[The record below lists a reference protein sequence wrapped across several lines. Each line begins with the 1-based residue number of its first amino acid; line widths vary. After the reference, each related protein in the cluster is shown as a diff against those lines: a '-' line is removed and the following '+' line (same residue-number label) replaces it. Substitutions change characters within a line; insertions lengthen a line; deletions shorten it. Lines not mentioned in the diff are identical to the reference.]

1 MGEAADLAA
10 TAHTFNKIL
19 SQPKLSSKTRSS
31 EDVEESVKKLRR
43 LILIDGIPSKAVC
56 SLAFPLHARPS
67 IKFSFLSQDPTL
79 RYRIWKILLRV
90 NDLPAETFLEYVARG
105 PCAVREKI
113 RNDTFRCALII
124 PPSPLMS
131 SLIHSSVRWPLIAAS
146 RSESERTCLSV
157 FWMLSSGGITVIR
170 IRICLPLLPD
180 IYPRR
185 LIDRQ
190 ESSQQLGFTYVQ
202 GMNVLAAPFLYTMP
216 SELEAFFCFS
226 KFIEESCPLY
236 VQPTLEGVHRGL
248 RVSST
253 LTIDWL
259 RLLKR
264 SEQLL
269 DRCLKIVD
277 PELFNYLR
285 SKNLSAELYAF
296 PCEYSRPCPAIV
308 FPYQY
313 LAVLTLCAC
322 TPPLDQ
328 VLQLWD
334 FLLAFGVHLNVLC
347 VIAQL
352 LLIRDD
358 VIASSSY
365 VILPCTPPLLLIPS
379 FPDLCVFYAPS
390 RP

>member
-1 MGEAADLAA
+1 
-10 TAHTFNKIL
+10 
-19 SQPKLSSKTRSS
+19 
-31 EDVEESVKKLRR
+31 VEESVKKLRR
-43 LILIDGIPSKAVC
+43 LILIEGIPSRA
-56 SLAFPLHARPS
+56 
-67 IKFSFLSQDPTL
+67 DPTL

-105 PCAVREKI
+105 PCEVREKI
-113 RNDTFRCALII
+113 RNDTFRTLATDRGFKER
-124 PPSPLMS
+124 
-131 SLIHSSVRWPLIAAS
+131 VR
-146 RSESERTCLSV
+146 ED
-157 FWMLSSGGITVIR
+157 MLVR
-170 IRICLPLLPD
+170 LLD
-180 IYPRR
+180 AFVWRNH
-185 LIDRQ
+185 DRQ

-216 SELEAFFCFS
+216 SELEAFFCFA

-248 RVSST
+248 R
-253 LTIDWL
+253 
-259 RLLKR
+259 
-264 SEQLL
+264 LL

-296 PCEYSRPCPAIV
+296 PS
-308 FPYQY
+308 
-313 LAVLTLCAC
+313 VLTLCAC

-328 VLQLWD
+328 VLRLWD

-358 VIASSSY
+358 VMTSSSPMR
-365 VILPCTPPLLLIPS
+365 LLRTFPPLEASPVIGIAVTLVR
-379 FPDLCVFYAPS
+379 DLPTELYDELVRHPYAYHT
-390 RP
+390 